1 MTVTLTTDFG
11 LADGYVAAMKG
22 AMLRVAPD
30 VRLVDVS
37 HGVGPQDV
45 MGAAFTLAQ
54 ALPHFPDGTVHLA
67 VVDPGVGTERRAVA
81 ARVVRASGE
90 AYSFVGPDNGLLSLL
105 LADPDAGGVL
115 TGAVVLDRPEAWGC
129 ATPSATF
136 QGRDVFGPVAAR
148 LALGAALADV
158 GSPAGALQPLHWP
171 LPITD
176 DRGIDGMV
184 LHVDHYGNCL
194 TNVSRESVE
203 RLADGRAVTC
213 YVGSAIVRGISAT
226 YAAVSE
232 GEPVA
237 LYGSGGHLEVAVNGG
252 DAAGLLSVRCGSKV
266 SLIFDGGGDGLAE
279 GRAARAVAR
288 TADARATSRAVLPA
302 PTLLL

>member
-11 LADGYVAAMKG
+11 LVDGYVAAMKG

-67 VVDPGVGTERRAVA
+67 VVDPGVGTERCAVA
-81 ARVVRASGE
+81 ARVVCASGE
-90 AYSFVGPDNGLLSLL
+90 GYTFVGPDNGLLSLL
-105 LADPDAGGVL
+105 LADPEAGGVL
-115 TGAVVLDRPEAWGC
+115 AEAVVLDRPEAWGR
-129 ATPSATF
+129 AAPSATF
-136 QGRDVFGPVAAR
+136 HGRDVFGPVAAR
-148 LALGAALADV
+148 LALGAPLTSV
-158 GSPAGALQPLHWP
+158 GSPAGALAPLHWP

-194 TNVSRESVE
+194 TNVSRASVE

-213 YVGSAIVRGISAT
+213 YGGSASVGGNGARP
-226 YAAVSE
+226 AAAA
-232 GEPVA
+232 GGAPVA
-237 LYGSGGHLEVAVNGG
+237 L
-252 DAAGLLSVRCGSKV
+252 
-266 SLIFDGGGDGLAE
+266 
-279 GRAARAVAR
+279 
-288 TADARATSRAVLPA
+288 
-302 PTLLL
+302 